1 MSLVGVIALSLVGA
15 IALAVL
21 VAHHLLFRRR
31 QPRVSGTVICDG
43 VQAPV
48 RIVRDRYGVPHIDAD
63 SIEDASFAVGFVHA
77 QDRGWQLELHRRLA
91 AGRIAEFAGADA
103 VESDRFM
110 RRLGLMKVAEEEERL
125 LQPEIRR
132 VLEAYSAGV
141 TAVLCGGQPR
151 PPEMVLVGIK
161 PEPWRPAH
169 TLAFFRAFALGLA
182 LNWDT
187 ELQRLRLLQAL
198 GPERAAAFDLVYPD
212 SNPTI
217 LADTLTAAP
226 APAGAVARAM
236 FEEAARW
243 IPTGTLA
250 AASNNWVVDGSVTET
265 GRPMLCNDPHLTPL
279 VPSIWYE
286 AHVRGGD
293 VEAAGVTIPGAPFV
307 SIGHNRHIAWGF
319 TNSFA
324 DVQDLVIEEFGDA
337 GAATVRTESGTQ
349 STRVRDEIIAVRG
362 GKDVVE
368 RVVET
373 RHGPVVERF
382 VAGGV
387 HRGFSLQWSALQPG
401 RTADGFMLLQRAQ
414 NWNDFRNALNN
425 VDFAPQ
431 NAVYADID
439 GHIGYFLAGRIP
451 VRRRAASRMPVP
463 GWTGEALFER
473 FLDVAEKPQI
483 FDPPDHIIITA
494 NNRVVGDGFPHHIA
508 FDYMNGYRA
517 ARLEQLMH
525 GRQRMNASFMAATQ
539 LDVVCLPARELAE
552 LLGSVR
558 CHQPFAEEARQ
569 GLTGWDG
576 VMAPEAAEPCVYEAF
591 MQRLAQNVLEPQ
603 LGECWRLVAGE
614 MAHPVFGVAG
624 NITGRLTPWLL
635 ERWRGGDDTVLG
647 GRSWNEVAAE
657 SLEQAV
663 GDLHRSIGPPRRWRW
678 GRLHTLPLAHALSVQ
693 RPLGLLFNA
702 GRVEVGGNTDT
713 VLQTAYLPGSY
724 QTRGWAPSWRQIID
738 VGNWDACTGIHLPGQ
753 SGHPGSRHHR
763 DLVRGWRHNRQHPL
777 HWSEA
782 AVSGAAESVLM
793 LRPLPPARALP
804 TADQEREAA

>member
-1 MSLVGVIALSLVGA
+1 MRLAGIVALILGA
-15 IALAVL
+15 AVVL
-21 VAHHLLFRRR
+21 TVLIAHHMLFRRR
-31 QPRVSGTVICDG
+31 QPRVSGTVISEG

-48 RIVRDRYGVPHIDAD
+48 RIVRDRHGVPHIEAE
-63 SIEDASFAVGFVHA
+63 SMEDATFALGFVHA

-91 AGRIAEFAGADA
+91 AGRVAEFAGVAA
-103 VESDRFM
+103 LEADRFM
-110 RRLGLMKVAEEEERL
+110 RRLGLMRVAEEEERL
-125 LQPEIRR
+125 LEPETRR
-132 VLEAYSAGV
+132 LLDAYSAGV

-151 PPEMVLVGIK
+151 PPEMVLAGIR

-198 GPERAAAFDLVYPD
+198 GAERAAALDLAYPD
-212 SNPTI
+212 ANPTI
-217 LADTLTAAP
+217 LAETLAAAP
-226 APAGAVARAM
+226 APAGSSARAM

-243 IPTGTLA
+243 IPTGSLA

-293 VEAAGVTIPGAPFV
+293 VEAAGVTVPGSPGV
-307 SIGHNRHIAWGF
+307 VIGHNRHIAWGF

-337 GAATVRTESGTQ
+337 SAKTVRTETGLQPTL
-349 STRVRDEIIAVRG
+349 VRDEVITVRG
-362 GKDVVE
+362 GMSVVE

-373 RHGPVVERF
+373 RHGPVVELF
-382 VAGGV
+382 SVDGAQ
-387 HRGFSLQWSALQPG
+387 RGLALQWPALRPG
-401 RTADGFMLLQRAQ
+401 RSADGFLQLQWAK
-414 NWNDFRNALNN
+414 NWNDFRNALNS

-431 NAVYADID
+431 NAVYADVD
-439 GHIGYFLAGRIP
+439 GHIGYFLTSRIP
-451 VRRRAASRMPVP
+451 VRRRAASRVPVP
-463 GWTGEALFER
+463 GWTGDALFER

-483 FDPPDHIIITA
+483 LDPPDHVIITA
-494 NNRVVGDGFPHHIA
+494 NNRVVGEGFPHHIA

-517 ARLEQLMH
+517 ARLQQLLG

-539 LDVVCLPARELAE
+539 LDVVCLPARELAV
-552 LLGSVR
+552 LLADMR
-558 CHQPFAEEARQ
+558 CEIREADEARQ
-569 GLTGWDG
+569 ALVDWDG
-576 VMAPEAAEPCVYEAF
+576 VMAPESAEPCVYEAF
-591 MQRLAQNVLEPQ
+591 MLRLAQNVLEP
-603 LGECWRLVAGE
+603 LVGESWRLVAGE

-635 ERWRGGDDTVLG
+635 ERWRDGDDSALR
-647 GRSWNEVAAE
+647 GRGWDEVAAL
-657 SLEQAV
+657 SMEQAV
-663 GDLHRSIGPPRRWRW
+663 ADVRRSVGPQRRWRW
-678 GRLHTLPLAHALSVQ
+678 GRLHTMPLVHALGVR

-724 QTRGWAPSWRQIID
+724 LTRGWAPSWRQIID
-738 VGNWDACTGIHLPGQ
+738 VGEWDACTGIHLPGQ

-763 DLVRGWRHNRQHPL
+763 DLVQRWRRNQQHPL
-777 HWSEA
+777 FWSPD
-782 AVSGAAESVLM
+782 AVSRAAESVLV
-793 LRPLPPARALP
+793 LRPLPRAVAVP
-804 TADQEREAA
+804 TAEQERVAA